1 MRRAC
6 RPAVLAGLGCRLRPI
21 TAAIVGARW
30 LHSWATASCLPA
42 HHQAAL
48 LSCTRLTHAHH
59 IPGTE
64 LGGGYFS
71 GSLLQPQAPST
82 FSTPTIGHRP
92 VLLVTQPD
100 GTQTLSPHGDT
111 AGEGDGGC

>member
-1 MRRAC
+1 MC
-6 RPAVLAGLGCRLRPI
+6 PLGHQLQHVVLGCAAARP
-21 TAAIVGARW
+21 T
-30 LHSWATASCLPA
+30 HPA
-42 HHQAAL
+42 PPSLA
-48 LSCTRLTHAHH
+48 
-59 IPGTE
+59 PVGTE

-111 AGEGDGGC
+111 TGAGEWQAVRWVVVDGLLNCTLA